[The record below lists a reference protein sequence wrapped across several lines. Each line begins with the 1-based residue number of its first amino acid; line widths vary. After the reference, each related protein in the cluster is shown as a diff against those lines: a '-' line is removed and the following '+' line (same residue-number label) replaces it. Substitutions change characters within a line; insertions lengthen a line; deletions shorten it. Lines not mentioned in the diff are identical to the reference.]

1 MSPNLLKPIGNP
13 NILASESSHSHVYW
27 CIQRSAMHLGG
38 MTALYKV
45 YLFLLC
51 YEIFMG
57 IPTMNVPSNLPDT
70 EA

>member
-13 NILASESSHSHVYW
+13 NILADESFHSHGYW

-38 MTALYKV
+38 MTALYKI
-45 YLFLLC
+45 YLFLLH

-57 IPTMNVPSNLPDT
+57 IPAMKVPTNLPNV
-70 EA
+70 EV